1 MRLNIADVFFRLLE
15 EVSDIV
21 ASIQLYLGLS
31 ELDGVIQFIDPV
43 SGGRDFSSVIGET
56 LDLTAVLLGDV
67 DGSWSPEII

>member
-1 MRLNIADVFFRLLE
+1 MQ
-15 EVSDIV
+15 VSDIV
-21 ASIQLYLGLS
+21 ALIQLYLGLS

-43 SGGRDFSSVIGET
+43 SGGRDFAPVIGET